1 METNI
6 ENNYT
11 LVTGASSG
19 LGKRL
24 ALEFAKRNH
33 QLFLVS
39 LPDTGLPLLA
49 EEIMQ
54 QYRVNVQYFEI
65 DLTKPKAPKK
75 VFKYAEKNNLPVNVL
90 VNNAGV
96 GYNGKTESLTPKLID
111 DMILLNIRTS
121 TLLIF
126 LFLPKLKTYKK
137 AYILNVSS
145 FSAFVPLPYKGVY
158 AATKTFL
165 LFFTRALKNELR
177 ESGISITTVYPS
189 GIRSER
195 ALENVRNSHLIARV
209 SSLSPEYVAKVA
221 VKNLYKG
228 NSFVIP
234 GMVTKF
240 YYLLG
245 SVMPQG
251 LMVRI
256 AGFFFQRT
264 T

>member
-1 METNI
+1 METKSNH
-6 ENNYT
+6 NYT

-24 ALEFAKRNH
+24 AIEFAKRNH

-39 LPDTGLPLLA
+39 LPDTGLPVVA
-49 EEIMQ
+49 EEIKQ
-54 QYRVNVQYFEI
+54 QYGVEVKYLEI
-65 DLTKPKAPKK
+65 DLTTFEAPQK
-75 VFKYAEKNNLPVNVL
+75 VFDYAEQNNLSINVL
-90 VNNAGV
+90 ANNAGV
-96 GYNGKTESLTPKLID
+96 GYDGKLENLSPKLID

-121 TLLIF
+121 TMLIF
-126 LFLPKLKTYKK
+126 LFLPKLKMYSK

-145 FSAFVPLPYKGVY
+145 FSAFVPLPYKCVY

-165 LFFTRALKNELR
+165 LYFTRAIKNEIR
-177 ESGISITTVYPS
+177 NSGISITTVYPS

-195 ALENVRNSHLIARV
+195 ALENVRKSHPIARI
-209 SSLSPEYVAKVA
+209 SSLSPEYVAKVS
-221 VKNLYKG
+221 VDNMYNG

-251 LMVRI
+251 LMIRI